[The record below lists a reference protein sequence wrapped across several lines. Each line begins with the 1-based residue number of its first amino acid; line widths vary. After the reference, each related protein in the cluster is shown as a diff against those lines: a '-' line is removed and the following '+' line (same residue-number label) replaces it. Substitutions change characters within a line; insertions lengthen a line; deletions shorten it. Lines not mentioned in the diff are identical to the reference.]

1 MINNYIIYLV
11 FGVIP
16 FFAYAQ
22 DPPIQHHVNTIIQK
36 NNKNACFEKSTDAL
50 PLNKAHKN
58 TQYNL
63 TNNENCKIKDLAS
76 WNCEIDFRYTPL
88 PSKNDI
94 NMILVPQDCGDFPYR
109 LYLLTIKDN
118 QIRSDLYVEGEWYEP
133 GNNENLIEKTHF
145 TISKDFII
153 TVTTEYDNNL
163 TIKHYYLNQD
173 GYLKEKNN
181 NN

>member
-22 DPPIQHHVNTIIQK
+22 ESPIQQ
-36 NNKNACFEKSTDAL
+36 NNKNPCFEKSTDTL

-58 TQYNL
+58 VSYNL
-63 TNNENCKIKDLAS
+63 ANNENCKIENFDFGHCDK
-76 WNCEIDFRYTPL
+76 EFRYLSL
-88 PSKNDI
+88 PSKNGID
-94 NMILVPQDCGDFPYR
+94 MVLVPMDCGDFPYR
-109 LYLLTIKDN
+109 LYLLTIKDH
-118 QIRSDLYVEGEWYEP
+118 QIHSKLYVEGEWYEL

-145 TISKDFII
+145 TTSKDFII

-173 GYLKEKNN
+173 GYLKEKTNN
-181 NN
+181 N